1 MAISL
6 GTCDGGERQ
15 SAEMEAFANRRAG
28 EQIVV
33 ADTWDTLGLHEKGF
47 SPSPYGAINEWFWR
61 PAGPIAT
68 TPAAPPGFLIE
79 EVSDPAGLGD
89 YERVSLRGFGSEE
102 RLGQLGPFGVH
113 AVGILDDP
121 RMRIFVG
128 RVNGEPV
135 TGAMA
140 YVSDDVVG
148 IYDVATP
155 PEHRRRGYG
164 EAITKAAIAAGQD
177 VPAWLDPSDMALP
190 MYRRIGFEP
199 IGRYTAWLRPDAE

>member
-1 MAISL
+1 
-6 GTCDGGERQ
+6 
-15 SAEMEAFANRRAG
+15 
-28 EQIVV
+28 
-33 ADTWDTLGLHEKGF
+33 
-47 SPSPYGAINEWFWR
+47 
-61 PAGPIAT
+61 
-68 TPAAPPGFLIE
+68 
-79 EVSDPAGLGD
+79 
-89 YERVSLRGFGSEE
+89 
-102 RLGQLGPFGVH
+102 
-113 AVGILDDP
+113 
-121 RMRIFVG
+121 MRIFVG